1 MSRGISALPI
11 VGIPRHWDAGACL
24 RVGRETL
31 FHLDPKPIAGM
42 QEYQHPVSEQWD
54 RALDRLRAFV
64 EDGEHG

>member
-1 MSRGISALPI
+1 VTLVHG
-11 VGIPRHWDAGACL
+11 L

-31 FHLDPKPIAGM
+31 FRRDLKPIAEM
-42 QEYQHPVSEQWD
+42 QEYLHPVSEQWD